1 MLKLLQCKNSRPTIT
16 GTELGVFYDSTLS
29 SSHKILVTQRDL
41 HNHPRPSSRF
51 PPREKTV
58 HPSCP
63 RESEQSVQGGRK
75 PFKKMEEESAA
86 QSAPTFLRICCPSLC
101 RHGGKCPLGLLLPG
115 LVLRVRLGTVFA
127 A

>member
-58 HPSCP
+58 HASCP

-86 QSAPTFLRICCPSLC
+86 QAPQLFYAYAAPAFADM
-101 RHGGKCPLGLLLPG
+101 GGNAPLGYFCPG
-115 LVLRVRLGTVFA
+115 SFYG
-127 A
+127 